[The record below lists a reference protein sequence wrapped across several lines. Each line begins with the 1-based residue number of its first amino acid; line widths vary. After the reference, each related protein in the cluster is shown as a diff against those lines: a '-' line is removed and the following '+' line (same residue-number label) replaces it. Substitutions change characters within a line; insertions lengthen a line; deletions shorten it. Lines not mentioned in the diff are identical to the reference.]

1 MRSHKQTCLAFH
13 FHTCLHVLG
22 KTQLAGHIGEI
33 LAVYLSTN
41 YTTRTKCCKI
51 KHLLALYTTRKKC
64 CKIKH
69 FLALYTTCKKCCKIK
84 RFLALYTTFN
94 EYTAPAMFIAP
105 VPTPTLQFYC
115 FCTCWSL
122 AFKRHWFES
131 SSYFEPVR
139 EQVRFGVRW
148 NGGSLFESSSGFG
161 I

>member
-33 LAVYLSTN
+33 LTVYLSTN

-64 CKIKH
+64 CKIK
-69 FLALYTTCKKCCKIK
+69 

-94 EYTAPAMFIAP
+94 EYTAPAMFIAL

-122 AFKRHWFES
+122 AFKIHGFES

-139 EQVRFGVRW
+139 EQVRFGVR
-148 NGGSLFESSSGFG
+148 
-161 I
+161 